1 MLKWL
6 SRSATVL
13 LMLFSAQ
20 SFAINAQDPYSLVKD
35 AAGKIDVNA
44 DMSAITSEKTDAFYD
59 GDASKWIKY
68 ANSLRLRYAMRLSAV
83 DQAKDFWDFV
93 NNDSYL
99 KDRKGKYVERN
110 GSLTPWINRF
120 DFKIAQD
127 FYATL
132 GGRKYGIQV
141 SLDMLNV
148 GNMINSKWGA
158 YQSCGLKS
166 YDNVQLLKTAS
177 KVGEPLT
184 YQINANSREAF
195 KERSSW
201 QYTNT
206 IGSAWSMQLGVKV
219 TF

>member
-1 MLKWL
+1 MNGDGNYSDLIYVPN
-6 SRSATVL
+6 S
-13 LMLFSAQ
+13 
-20 SFAINAQDPYSLVKD
+20 QDEMTFVDITDKS
-35 AAGKIDVNA
+35 G
-44 DMSAITSEKTDAFYD
+44 AITY
-59 GDASKWIKY
+59 
-68 ANSLRLRYAMRLSAV
+68 SAV

-99 KDRKGKYVERN
+99 KDRKVKYVERN

-148 GNMINSKWGA
+148 GNMINPKWGA

>member
-1 MLKWL
+1 M
-6 SRSATVL
+6 
-13 LMLFSAQ
+13 
-20 SFAINAQDPYSLVKD
+20 
-35 AAGKIDVNA
+35 
-44 DMSAITSEKTDAFYD
+44 
-59 GDASKWIKY
+59 
-68 ANSLRLRYAMRLSAV
+68 
-83 DQAKDFWDFV
+83 

-158 YQSCGLKS
+158 YQ
-166 YDNVQLLKTAS
+166 
-177 KVGEPLT
+177 
-184 YQINANSREAF
+184 AF